1 VTRPPLL
8 PALLLR
14 LLLPRHLHEAIAG
27 DLEEAWHADRRRAR
41 YWSIALRSI
50 ADCWRD
56 RLQRPRADPHSNRG
70 DNPMR
75 SVLQDARYGCR
86 MMLRNPGFTLAA
98 VITLALGIGAN
109 TAIFSLL
116 NVLTIKPLPYHDADR
131 VVFLLGTDAE
141 SGAIR
146 FSLQVADY
154 FDIRR
159 EAQSFERLA
168 AYSYLSANIT
178 GGDIPER
185 VQAYMVTPETFE
197 LLGTAPALG
206 RVFSSADGT
215 AGRNQ
220 VAVISNGLW
229 KRRFGADPSVIGRT
243 VLLNGRPHDIVG
255 VMPARFEYPVFNFKG
270 DLWVPWILDSNAA
283 TTNRA
288 GSGSTTVVA
297 RLRPGIAER
306 QADIELKTIMR
317 RLAAAHPATN
327 ATLSARVIQMGR
339 LDDEQAGPGL
349 LIVMATVAVVLLL
362 ACANVANLLLAR
374 GLSRSREL
382 AVRAAVGASRWRITR
397 QLIVES
403 FLLALAGAAG
413 GVLLARVAI
422 DAIRGVLPEMI
433 LTTVPNVNDLGVDGT
448 TLLFTL
454 LVSIAASLVF
464 GLVPA
469 WRAARPQLQDGLKE
483 GAATG
488 GSLGT
493 RRLRT
498 TLVVVEVALATLLAV
513 TAGLLGRSYG
523 ELRKLSPG
531 FKPDGI
537 LTMAMTL
544 PSDRYPDGPQR
555 LQFFEAAAA
564 SISVLPGV
572 RSAAF
577 VNVLPFSTYDRS
589 TTLSIE
595 GSPPPEPKR
604 QPRASFRVASAGY
617 FSTME
622 IPLLSGRVFDA
633 RDRDGT
639 APVAIVNH
647 TFVKRHLGNSEAVGR
662 RIRLGDRDS
671 AGQWTTIVG
680 VVGDVNHWQLTQAP
694 DPEVYLPLR
703 QAPVAMMMLA
713 VRTDNRPEDLVAA
726 VRGRILE
733 IDRLQPVYHVKPMSR
748 LVGDALLAQTTS
760 AALMAIFS
768 GLALVLALVGVYGV
782 VSYGVRQQMGEF
794 GLRLALGATRSS
806 LLALVLRRGALMI
819 IGGIAIGV
827 TGALAASGVLR
838 TLLYGVAPMDPLTY
852 ATAAAALLAMGLG
865 ACIVPAWRA
874 ASASALAAIRSE

>member
-1 VTRPPLL
+1 MLSL
-8 PALLLR
+8 
-14 LLLPRHLHEAIAG
+14 
-27 DLEEAWHADRRRAR
+27 
-41 YWSIALRSI
+41 
-50 ADCWRD
+50 
-56 RLQRPRADPHSNRG
+56 
-70 DNPMR
+70 
-75 SVLQDARYGCR
+75 LQDARYGGR
-86 MMLRNPGFTLAA
+86 MMRRNPGFTLAA
-98 VITLALGIGAN
+98 VVTLALGIGAN

-116 NVLTIKPLPYHDADR
+116 NVLTIKPLPYHDPAR
-131 VVFLLGTDAE
+131 VVFLLGTDAD

-146 FSLQVADY
+146 FALQVADY
-154 FDIRR
+154 FDIKH
-159 EAQSFERLA
+159 EAQSFEAVA
-168 AYSYLSANIT
+168 AYTYLSANIT

-185 VQAYMVTPETFE
+185 VQAYRVTPDTFE
-197 LLGTAPALG
+197 LLGAAPALG
-206 RVFSSADGT
+206 RVFSSTDGI

-220 VAVISNGLW
+220 VAIISNGLW
-229 KRRFGADPSVIGRT
+229 KRRFGADPGVIGRT
-243 VLLNGRPHDIVG
+243 VLLNGTPHDIVG
-255 VMPARFEYPVFNFKG
+255 IMPERFEYPVFNFKG
-270 DLWVPWILDSNAA
+270 DLWVPWVLDAAAAA
-283 TTNRA
+283 TDRA

-297 RLRPGIAER
+297 RLRTGITER
-306 QADIELKTIMR
+306 QADAEIKTIMR
-317 RLAAAHPATN
+317 RLASSYPRTN
-327 ATLSARVIQMGR
+327 ATLSARVIEMGR

-382 AVRAAVGASRWRITR
+382 AVRAAVGASRWRIAR

-403 FLLALAGAAG
+403 LLLALAGAAG
-413 GVLLARVAI
+413 GLLLARTGI
-422 DAIRGVLPEMI
+422 DAIRRALPEMI
-433 LTTVPNVNDLGVDGT
+433 LTTVPNVQELGIDAT

-454 LVSIAASLVF
+454 VVSIAASLVF

-488 GSLGT
+488 GGRST

-531 FKPDGI
+531 FNPDGV

-544 PSDRYPDGPQR
+544 PSDRYPDGPRR
-555 LQFFEAAAA
+555 LQFFDRAAAT
-564 SISVLPGV
+564 IGGLPGV

-577 VNVLPFSTYDRS
+577 VNVLPFSTYDRN
-589 TTLSIE
+589 TTFTLD
-595 GSPPPEPKR
+595 GTAPPVPNRE
-604 QPRASFRVASAGY
+604 PRASFRVASSGY
-617 FSTME
+617 FATMG
-622 IPLLSGRVFDA
+622 IPLIAGRGFDE
-633 RDRDGT
+633 RDRDGA
-639 APVAIVNH
+639 APVGIVNH
-647 TFVKRHLGNSEAVGR
+647 TFVKRYLMEGEAVGR

-671 AGQWTTIVG
+671 NSQWTTIVG

-694 DPEVYLPLR
+694 DPEVYLPLA
-703 QAPVAMMMLA
+703 QAPMAMMMLA
-713 VRTDNRPEDLVAA
+713 VRGDGRPEDLIAP

-733 IDRLQPVYHVKPMSR
+733 IDSLQPVYHVKPMSR
-748 LVGDALLAQTTS
+748 LLGDALLPQTTS

-806 LLALVLRRGALMI
+806 LLALVLRRGVLMVAA
-819 IGGIAIGV
+819 GIVIGV
-827 TGALAASGVLR
+827 GGALAASGVLR

-852 ATAAAALLAMGLG
+852 AAAAGALLAMGIG
-865 ACIVPAWRA
+865 ACVLPAWRA
-874 ASASALAAIRSE
+874 ASANALAALRAE